1 MMNEASSMAVRLVDI
16 DEQTSLDTLTY
27 SLAREISNPDAE
39 QEVILASSGERYVT
53 RLRVEPPPASQ
64 PGTAPANLPVLRL
77 GFQSPGLLRNLRW
90 ESHAHVPPGDD
101 ELEIEVRATGLN
113 FRDVMYALGLLSD
126 GAVENG
132 FAGPSLGLEFAGI
145 VTGVGGRVRG
155 FAAGDRVF
163 GFGPGSFSNRVVTKA
178 GCVSLIP
185 ADTAFEAAATI
196 PGAFF
201 TVHYALNH
209 LARLQEGEKI
219 LIHGAAGGVGI
230 AAIQF
235 AKWKGAEI
243 FATAG
248 SEEKRD
254 FLRLLGVD
262 HVLDSRSLAFADQI
276 LAITEGGGIDVVLN
290 SLAGE
295 AIERNLRILKPFG
308 RFLELGKRDFQENT
322 KIGLRP
328 FRNNISYFGI
338 DADLLMKERPDLT
351 GKLFGELM
359 ALFGEGVLQPLPYRC
374 FEAEDIVDAFRY
386 MQQSRHIGKIVVTYK
401 RGIHPVPA
409 PQREKRRLE
418 LSTEASYLVT
428 GGLSGFGLKTAQ
440 WLASRGARNLVLV
453 GRRGL
458 VEPEA
463 RAAVAALQSAG
474 VRVHAAACDVSDA
487 KAISTLLSEI
497 AVILPPLRGIV
508 HAATVIEDGLI
519 RNVSR
524 DQIRRVFAPKILG
537 AQYLHQ
543 LTLGKQLD
551 FFILFSSATTLFGNP
566 GQGNY
571 VAANAC
577 VEALALLR
585 RAMGLPALCVR
596 WGAIDDAGYL
606 ARNPQIKEALQG
618 RMGGS
623 ALQSAVAL
631 DALEELLLANRS
643 GMGVL
648 ELDWKALKRFLPTSA
663 SPKFSAL
670 APAAAD
676 VNADD
681 EGNQDVQRLLTTLSA
696 DELSATFIEML
707 KTSVGEILRTS
718 PAKIDE
724 HRSLHDMGLDSLMAL
739 ELRNRLEPRVGIT
752 LPAALVWAY
761 PTISDLASALSKLPA
776 LQMNGPFA
784 LFAPCLEARP
794 EIRRGTTHRWGFK
807 RHFARRTPAK
817 LFLASGLPRRERKI
831 EQLRLAQTKG
841 GETAPMNWTGPVRR
855 QGREM
860 SRGAV
865 SFVFGKS
872 VLRPLQVVIDHQ
884 SVPRYLGDHAGGGN
898 RVTTGVAFDQGSV
911 RKSERAHA
919 AAIDQ
924 DVLRRGPQLFQG
936 QVHRAV
942 RGLENIDLIDYLE
955 INAGDRPMN
964 LRMRSTKWAD
974 GRGPRPWT

>member
-1 MMNEASSMAVRLVDI
+1 MLEARGDRVVQATPGAQFTALDARHYQLVPYDAAQYEALFERLEAAYGRIDGILHLHGLSASTGDSDPLLLLERQVDRCAAAAAMLRACETTGIKTTCWLVTAHACGLRASDRRDNGANLADSMDAALWGFGRTMMNEASNMAVRLVDI

-39 QEVILASSGERYVT
+39 QEVILAASGERYVT

-90 ESHAHVPPGDD
+90 ESHAHVPTGDD

-155 FAAGDRVF
+155 FAPGDRVF

-185 ADTAFEAAATI
+185 DDTTFEAAATI

-328 FRNNISYFGI
+328 FRNNVSYFAI
-338 DADLLMKERPDLT
+338 DADLLMKERPELT
-351 GKLFGELM
+351 GKLFGEM
-359 ALFGEGVLQPLPYRC
+359 MTLFGEGVLQPLPYRC

-458 VEPEA
+458 ATPGA
-463 RAAVAALQSAG
+463 QAAVAALQSAG

-670 APAAAD
+670 APATAD

-681 EGNQDVQRLLTTLSA
+681 EGSQDVQRLLTTLSA

-707 KTSVGEILRTS
+707 KTLVGEILRTS

-724 HRSLHDMGLDSLMAL
+724 HRSLHDMGLDSLMGVELSTAIEVRFSVRLPVMAL
-739 ELRNRLEPRVGIT
+739 SEN
-752 LPAALVWAY
+752 
-761 PTISDLASALSKLPA
+761 PTIARLSAQIIS
-776 LQMNGPFA
+776 
-784 LFAPCLEARP
+784 
-794 EIRRGTTHRWGFK
+794 
-807 RHFARRTPAK
+807 
-817 LFLASGLPRRERKI
+817 
-831 EQLRLAQTKG
+831 QL
-841 GETAPMNWTGPVRR
+841 
-855 QGREM
+855 
-860 SRGAV
+860 
-865 SFVFGKS
+865 
-872 VLRPLQVVIDHQ
+872 
-884 SVPRYLGDHAGGGN
+884 
-898 RVTTGVAFDQGSV
+898 
-911 RKSERAHA
+911 
-919 AAIDQ
+919 
-924 DVLRRGPQLFQG
+924 
-936 QVHRAV
+936 
-942 RGLENIDLIDYLE
+942 
-955 INAGDRPMN
+955 
-964 LRMRSTKWAD
+964 D
-974 GRGPRPWT
+974 GRTGAGVNAAHVEAADQARQIATQHADEANADVIALAAEKLRSGELAATSRMIQ